1 VRENAGNFFVW
12 HTTEKRSSERFFS
25 AFITDFFLFQHNEDA
40 HPDNETDATL
50 TVSGKF
56 LDTRTHWRV

>member
-1 VRENAGNFFVW
+1 VVFVY
-12 HTTEKRSSERFFS
+12 
-25 AFITDFFLFQHNEDA
+25 QHHEDA

-56 LDTRTHWRV
+56 LDTRTRGRV